1 MANEYR
7 ALTRTYRPLS
17 FDDIVSQEHVSSTL
31 KNAITSNRLSH
42 AYMFC
47 GPRGVGKTTMAR
59 VLAREINQIDRSV
72 DGESLTQTLNIVE
85 IDAASHNKVDDIH
98 QLRESVRVPPQNGR
112 YKVFIIDE
120 VHMLSKAA
128 FNALL
133 KTLEEPPP
141 HAIFIFATTEP
152 HKVLP
157 TILSRVQRFDFKRIS
172 VEEIVEHLREIASR
186 ESITV
191 DPESLHLLA
200 RKADGALRDALGLMD
215 QAIAFCGNNIDHQEL
230 LKALNTVGSDQLF
243 ALTENILQKDR
254 SAGLFMVQNLLREG
268 IDLQEFLVSLTE
280 HFRNLYVAV
289 QSSRLSLIDATPDTR
304 ELYKKTASS
313 FSEEDLLRMM
323 HLVGEAQIRIRDVQQ
338 PRVHFEMLILKLMHM
353 HRSSELGALLQE
365 LKSVKKNG
373 SSDWESL
380 NSASES
386 GDSGTSPETKGLKAE
401 KSAVEPKGVETEKSS
416 MEPKGEEVQNVQ
428 EVQKGVRVDGPAG
441 GDDIEGGNEGNG
453 DSGDVHMDGEGV
465 NDIKGSTASA
475 GNVDSTNTDNTEVA
489 ESSGEVEGS
498 GIAEGAG
505 VTGTGDTG
513 STGTGSEED
522 VDDVTTGGSESGSVS
537 QDPHLASN
545 VDDIFDVKPTLGFAK
560 GISSK
565 KLSPRSQET
574 TFKPDKASNP
584 SQTKPSKLDASN
596 ASGASDSGSGSSS
609 DPGSDSGSSSDSGTS
624 GGNSSDNGDASTSA
638 GSKTNVE
645 TEQGLTTDAL
655 ADTRRDA
662 TINAVSN
669 ERIPT
674 NAGSNEPDLNSTE
687 PTETSH
693 GAPGSGLATGVLTG
707 TEPRNTT
714 VLPTAA
720 EVAAFD
726 INPNPKTNGT
736 SMGADDSAADP
747 DEADASTLKEA
758 KKNWGYVLDIVQQEG
773 PDIFF
778 FQIQRV
784 NVLSAKD
791 QILTVAIDNEFS
803 RKMILENKDRLTT
816 LYSRVSGTRLRLECV
831 VENQKRREET
841 IHPYEKFKE
850 LQKKDPLLKDLVD
863 LFGAE
868 LDYD

>member
-304 ELYKKTASS
+304 ELYKKMASS

-386 GDSGTSPETKGLKAE
+386 GDSGTSPEIKGLKAE
-401 KSAVEPKGVETEKSS
+401 KSVVEPKGVETEKSA
-416 MEPKGEEVQNVQ
+416 MEPKGEEVQDVQ
-428 EVQKGVRVDGPAG
+428 KVEEVQKGVRVDGTGG
-441 GDDIEGGNEGNG
+441 GDDVEEGNEGNG
-453 DSGDVHMDGEGV
+453 ESGDAHVGGEGV
-465 NDIKGSTASA
+465 GGKDGMDEGGGNEGDGGDDVYVGGEGADDVTA
-475 GNVDSTNTDNTEVA
+475 
-489 ESSGEVEGS
+489 GEVEAS
-498 GIAEGAG
+498 
-505 VTGTGDTG
+505 
-513 STGTGSEED
+513 
-522 VDDVTTGGSESGSVS
+522 SVS

-662 TINAVSN
+662 TTNAVSN
-669 ERIPT
+669 EGIPT

-687 PTETSH
+687 TTETAH

-707 TEPRNTT
+707 TEPRNNT